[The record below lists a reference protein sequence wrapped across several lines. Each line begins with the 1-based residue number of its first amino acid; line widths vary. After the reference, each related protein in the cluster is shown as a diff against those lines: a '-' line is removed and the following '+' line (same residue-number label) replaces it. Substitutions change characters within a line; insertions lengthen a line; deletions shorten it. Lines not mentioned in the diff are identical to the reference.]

1 MLLKDSRL
9 EDIYFKSVETL
20 PPKFTNI
27 QTIVTATDSLVI
39 NFFTNYTN
47 TLLKR

>member
-1 MLLKDSRL
+1 MLIKDSRV

-27 QTIVTATDSLVI
+27 QTIVTATDSLVGFE
-39 NFFTNYTN
+39 FFKI
-47 TLLKR
+47 LSV